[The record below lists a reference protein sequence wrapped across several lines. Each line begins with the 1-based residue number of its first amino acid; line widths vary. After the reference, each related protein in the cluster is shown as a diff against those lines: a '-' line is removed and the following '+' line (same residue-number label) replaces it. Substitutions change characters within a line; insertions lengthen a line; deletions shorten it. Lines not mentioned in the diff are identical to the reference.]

1 MRGEIELLGE
11 RLKALRKERKITQKE
26 LAEILSMDTSII
38 CKYESGAAVPSYE
51 ALEKIANF
59 FSISTDY
66 LFGRESNH
74 LIDKDDDDTEKFL
87 EMMRTR
93 PEFKILFDISKDA
106 TEQEI
111 RQIIAIHKAMKD
123 TNPNL

>member
-1 MRGEIELLGE
+1 MLGE
-11 RLKALRKERKITQKE
+11 RLRNLRKEQKITQKE
-26 LAEILSMDTSII
+26 LAEKLKMDTSII

-51 ALEKIANF
+51 VLEKIANIF
-59 FSISTDY
+59 NVSTDY
-66 LFGRESNH
+66 LFGREGTH
-74 LIDKDDDDTEKFL
+74 LIDNGDKDTEKFL

-93 PEFKILFDISKDA
+93 PEFKVLFDISKDA

-123 TNPNL
+123 TNPNF

>member
-1 MRGEIELLGE
+1 MLGE
-11 RLKALRKERKITQKE
+11 RLRNLRKERGITQKE
-26 LAEILSMDTSII
+26 LAEKLSMDTSIV

-51 ALEKIANF
+51 ALEKIADF
-59 FSISTDY
+59 FEVSTDY
-66 LFGRESNH
+66 LFGREANH
-74 LIDKDDDDTEKFL
+74 LIDTEDENTEKFL

-106 TEQEI
+106 TEHEI

>member
-1 MRGEIELLGE
+1 MLGE
-11 RLKALRKERKITQKE
+11 RLRGLRKEKGITQKE
-26 LAEILSMDTSII
+26 LAEKLSMDTSII

-51 ALEKIANF
+51 ALEKIANYF
-59 FSISTDY
+59 DISTDY
-66 LFGRESNH
+66 LFGRETNH
-74 LIDKDDDDTEKFL
+74 LIENSDEATEKFL

-123 TNPNL
+123 TNPNF